1 MAKKDTVMGSLR
13 SIVDRLCNAV
23 IHDYR
28 LSKLVAE
35 LQTILDATFNIGGN
49 SIDPTKPVFWA
60 VDTMGEEL
68 QHETLDEAVDMYLD
82 GLAPE
87 ETPDVITVHG
97 YARIDLSNEW
107 SDLPEFVVE
116 TVIERLDEEYGDPF
130 NSGFPITDRM
140 RKAAA
145 VFAEVILR
153 EYEPWAC
160 IPVCHQEIDIQAWIK
175 EKRPHWLE

>member
-1 MAKKDTVMGSLR
+1 MSKKASVIDSLR

-35 LQTILDATFNIGGN
+35 LQTILDDTFNICG
-49 SIDPTKPVFWA
+49 SSTDPTKPVFWT
-60 VDTMGEEL
+60 VDTSGEEL
-68 QHETLDEAVDMYLD
+68 QYETLDEAVEMYLD
-82 GLAPE
+82 GLSPE
-87 ETPDVITVHG
+87 QTPEVITAFG
-97 YARIDLSNEW
+97 YARTDLSKEW

-130 NSGFPITDRM
+130 SSGFPITDRM

-160 IPVCHQEIDIQAWIK
+160 IPVCQQEIDTQVWIR